1 MRVNA
6 MLAAAAILAA
16 AAPIPAFAAEGD
28 GSGRAAAQY
37 VRARAADAA
46 GKLDVAAAGYAA
58 ALAASPG
65 DELLA
70 LRTYRQ
76 AMLAGDEPLARR
88 AAVVLE
94 QRSALPADAR
104 LFLLSQAVKAKDWT
118 AASRAADEIE
128 KDDVFGFLVPII
140 RGWIAFGAGTGNPL
154 EKLALVGKG
163 GSLTIAYAGEQR
175 ALLLLAT
182 GQTRDGIAAI
192 QALTT
197 APGGRGMRLR
207 LAAAAKLVDDGN
219 RKDALALLS
228 GREGPLAVA
237 RTRIE
242 AGGTIPGAVDDAAS
256 GIAELLVRVAIDVS
270 RERVTPLAVN
280 LARLSTFLAPD
291 NSETWIATAELLAG
305 SDHADAALAALGKV
319 AADDP
324 AAETVRLAR
333 LQLLVHK
340 GEQQAALTEA
350 QKSAAQPNA
359 SLADLTR
366 VGDLLGDLERPK
378 EAVEAYTRALA
389 AVDKD
394 PALAQSRWTVL
405 MLRGSALDAAGDWE
419 GARADLRQAA
429 KLAPDQAVVLNYLGY
444 AQLERRENLAEAEK
458 LIERASMLKP
468 DDASITDSLGW
479 TYFVRGD
486 LRKAI
491 PMLERAVVGE
501 PAEPTINEH
510 LGDAYWTVGRRY
522 EARYAW
528 RAALIH
534 ADDKIAPRIRSKI
547 ESGLSTASAAP

>member
-1 MRVNA
+1 
-6 MLAAAAILAA
+6 
-16 AAPIPAFAAEGD
+16 
-28 GSGRAAAQY
+28 
-37 VRARAADAA
+37 
-46 GKLDVAAAGYAA
+46 
-58 ALAASPG
+58 
-65 DELLA
+65 
-70 LRTYRQ
+70 
-76 AMLAGDEPLARR
+76 
-88 AAVVLE
+88 
-94 QRSALPADAR
+94 
-104 LFLLSQAVKAKDWT
+104 
-118 AASRAADEIE
+118 
-128 KDDVFGFLVPII
+128 
-140 RGWIAFGAGTGNPL
+140 
-154 EKLALVGKG
+154 
-163 GSLTIAYAGEQR
+163 
-175 ALLLLAT
+175 
-182 GQTRDGIAAI
+182 
-192 QALTT
+192 
-197 APGGRGMRLR
+197 
-207 LAAAAKLVDDGN
+207 
-219 RKDALALLS
+219 
-228 GREGPLAVA
+228 
-237 RTRIE
+237 
-242 AGGTIPGAVDDAAS
+242 
-256 GIAELLVRVAIDVS
+256 LLVRVAIDVS

-280 LARLSTFLAPD
+280 LARISTFLAPD
-291 NSETWIATAELLAG
+291 NSETWIASAELLAG

-340 GEQQAALTEA
+340 GEQQEALAEA
-350 QKSAAQPNA
+350 QRSAARPEA

-366 VGDLLGDLERPK
+366 VGDLLGDLERPR
-378 EAVEAYTRALA
+378 EAVEAYGRALA
-389 AVDKD
+389 TLDKD

-405 MLRGSALDAAGDWE
+405 MLRGSALDAAGDWAA
-419 GARADLRQAA
+419 ARADLREAA

>member
-6 MLAAAAILAA
+6 MLAATAIAV
-16 AAPIPAFAAEGD
+16 AAPVPAVAAERD
-28 GSGRAAAQY
+28 DSNRAAANY

-76 AMLAGDEPLARR
+76 AMLAGDEALARR
-88 AAVVLE
+88 AANVLD
-94 QRSALPADAR
+94 QKNALPADAR
-104 LFLLSQAVKAKDWT
+104 LFLLAQAVIAKDW
-118 AASRAADEIE
+118 AGANRAADRIE
-128 KDDVFGFLVPII
+128 GDDVFGFLVPVM
-140 RGWIAFGAGTGNPL
+140 RGWIAFGAGEKNPL
-154 EKLALVGKG
+154 EKLAIIGKG
-163 GSLTIAYAGEQR
+163 GSLAIAYAGEQR
-175 ALLLLAT
+175 ALLMLAT
-182 GQTRDGIAAI
+182 GQRREGIAAI
-192 QALTT
+192 QALS
-197 APGGRGMRLR
+197 AVGAGRGTRLR
-207 LAAAAKLVDDGN
+207 LAAAAKLADDGD
-219 RKDALALLS
+219 RDAALALLA
-228 GREGPLAVA
+228 GRDGPLAVA
-237 RTRIE
+237 RSRIE
-242 AGGTIPGAVDDAAS
+242 AGGKIPGAVDDAAS

-280 LARLSTFLAPD
+280 LARISTFLAPD
-291 NSETWIATAELLAG
+291 NSETWIASAELLAG

-340 GEQQAALTEA
+340 GEQQEALAEA
-350 QKSAAQPNA
+350 RRSAAQPNA

-366 VGDLLGDLERPK
+366 VGDLLGDLERPR

-389 AVDKD
+389 TVDKD

-405 MLRGSALDAAGDWE
+405 MLRGSALDAAGDWTA
-419 GARADLRQAA
+419 ARADLREAA

>member
-6 MLAAAAILAA
+6 MLAAAAFLA
-16 AAPIPAFAAEGD
+16 AAPIPAIAAERD
-28 GSGRAAAQY
+28 ESDRAAAQY

-88 AAVVLE
+88 AAAVLD
-94 QRSALPADAR
+94 QKSALPADAR
-104 LFLLSQAVKAKDWT
+104 LFLLTQAVQAKDWT

-182 GQTRDGIAAI
+182 GQKRDGIAAV
-192 QALTT
+192 QALS
-197 APGGRGMRLR
+197 ASPGGRGTRVR
-207 LAAAAKLVDDGN
+207 LAAAAKLAQDGD
-219 RKDALALLS
+219 RAAALALLT
-228 GREGPLAVA
+228 GRDGPLAVA
-237 RTRIE
+237 RARIE
-242 AGGTIPGAVDDAAS
+242 AGGKVPGAVDDAAS

-291 NSETWIATAELLAG
+291 NSETWIAAAELLAG
-305 SDHADAALAALGKV
+305 SDHADAALVALGKV
-319 AADDP
+319 APDDP

-340 GEQQAALTEA
+340 GEQQEALAEA
-350 QKSAAQPNA
+350 QRSAARPEA

-366 VGDLLGDLERPK
+366 VGDLLGDLERPR
-378 EAVEAYTRALA
+378 EAVDAYTRALA
-389 AVDKD
+389 VIDKD
-394 PALAQSRWTVL
+394 PALASSRWTVL
-405 MLRGSALDAAGDWE
+405 MLRGSALDAAGDWA
-419 GARADLRQAA
+419 GARADLRAAA

-458 LIERASMLKP
+458 LIERASLLKP
-468 DDASITDSLGW
+468 DDAAITDSLGW
-479 TYFVRGD
+479 TYFIRGD
-486 LRKAI
+486 LRRAI